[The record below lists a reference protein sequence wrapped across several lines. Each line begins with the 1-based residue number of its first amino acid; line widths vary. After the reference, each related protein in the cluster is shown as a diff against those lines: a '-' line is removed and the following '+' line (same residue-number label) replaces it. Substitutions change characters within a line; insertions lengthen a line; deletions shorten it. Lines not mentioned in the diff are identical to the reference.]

1 MERVPEPELMEE
13 KEQVISYDEADF
25 SEGEVNLINQISHY
39 LFRKNIVLNKK
50 DLIVD
55 LGCGPGNIS
64 EKLAIKW
71 PNSEVVGI
79 DGSKEMILRAE
90 YNKSISNNQKN

>member
-1 MERVPEPELMEE
+1 MERVPEPELMEK

-25 SEGEVNLINQISHY
+25 SEGEVNLINQINQY
-39 LFRKNIVLNKK
+39 LLKKNISLGKK

-71 PNSEVVGI
+71 PNTEVVGI

-90 YNKSISNNQKN
+90 YNLSLIHI